1 MTAADFP
8 ADTAAHPAD
17 VRDDDDRAAVDA
29 VLDDLLMNVVF
40 DGWTAKSLSDALAMA
55 ADGGRVPPGIGER
68 LFPNG
73 VPDAL
78 DAFADWADRRMLDAV
93 AMEAEAFADLK
104 VRQKIAFL
112 VRARLD
118 ALELHKE
125 AVRRGV
131 GVLALPHNARLG
143 ARLTWRTCD
152 VMWRAAGD
160 TATDANWYSKRV
172 LLAGVW
178 TSTLLYWLEDK
189 SPGHEDTWGF
199 LDRRIE
205 AVLAVGKRLGAVK
218 RLGDAAEAP
227 FRLAARL
234 RSRVAGGGAPGA

>member
-1 MTAADFP
+1 MTADILS
-8 ADTAAHPAD
+8 TARPSDHRSDAE
-17 VRDDDDRAAVDA
+17 REAVDA
-29 VLDDLLMNVVF
+29 ILDDLLMNVVF
-40 DGWTAKSLSDALAMA
+40 DGWTRRSLKDAIAMA
-55 ADGGRVPPGIGER
+55 EEAGRVPPGAGER
-68 LFPNG
+68 LLPNG
-73 VPDAL
+73 MADAL
-78 DAFADWADRRMLDAV
+78 DAFADWADRQMLTAVVDAPD
-93 AMEAEAFADLK
+93 AFADLK
-104 VRQKIAFL
+104 IRQKIAFL

-160 TATDANWYSKRV
+160 TATDINWYSKRG

-189 SPGHEDTWGF
+189 SAGHEDTWAF
-199 LDRRIE
+199 LDRRIDN
-205 AVLAVGKRLGAVK
+205 VLVIGRRIGGVK
-218 RLGDAAEAP
+218 RLGDVAEAP
-227 FRLAARL
+227 FRLAARMRHRL
-234 RSRVAGGGAPGA
+234 GGRTRAAE